1 VESKQ
6 KKIGLVVQRQIQENL
21 QVSLKVL
28 PPQFFGYIQNHVE
41 KIGIGG
47 KKHFLATLKDQGKDA
62 TEELLNILEDA
73 WTKDRGDSSL
83 ARKYHVSVD
92 TIYRLRKDLKPF
104 RDQIVQYLKT
114 TTRIKR
120 FYVEETDSSD
130 YDSVQNYILRARR
143 DGLKQ
148 YKIRIKTAKKL
159 WTFLNYKAPENWT
172 ADDVLSFFSGKSPSS
187 QSGYLDAVRQVA
199 PQIKSDSGAHT
210 IKTGRFREKIPR
222 RKKDIFGK
230 EVKMILDALERRK
243 MKYQRTILQLHI
255 SEGMREGKSDSDSG
269 MNGVRWASFKQDF
282 SKMDIFERKVRGGIN
297 WRDCPV
303 DIFFKELPE
312 ELKTIWKER
321 GRPTDAKLLLG
332 GYKELRQIYRDIRE
346 ALGQEYEG
354 KIDPSLLKEFIT
366 LRPHD
371 ADKIHVNMLWEAEVP
386 LEIVGGQDLGGSE
399 GIGLCGRGW
408 LDVNVIKKYYLSM
421 TARSPRFQKTR
432 DQITAY
438 SHIFNGLNS

>member
-1 VESKQ
+1 MND
-6 KKIGLVVQRQIQENL
+6 VVAQRQIQEDL

-28 PPQFFGYIQNHVE
+28 PPQFFGYIHSHVE
-41 KIGIGG
+41 KNGVGG
-47 KKHFLATLKDQGKDA
+47 KRHFLATLKDQGKNA

-92 TIYRLRKDLKPF
+92 TIYRLRKELQPLK
-104 RDQIVQYLKT
+104 DQIVAYLKT
-114 TTRIKR
+114 TIRVKK

-130 YDSVQNYILRARR
+130 YETVQNYILRGRR

-172 ADDVLSFFSGKSPSS
+172 ADDVLSFFVGKTPAS

-210 IKTGRFREKIPR
+210 IRTGRFREKIPR
-222 RKKDIFGK
+222 RKKGIFGK
-230 EVKMILDALERRK
+230 EVKIILDALERRK
-243 MKYQRTILQLHI
+243 MKYQRTIFQLHV
-255 SEGMREGKSDSDSG
+255 SGGMREGSKDSDSG
-269 MNGVRWASFKQDF
+269 MTGLRWTSFKQDF
-282 SKMDIFERKVRGGIN
+282 SKVDIFERKVRGGIN

-312 ELKTIWKER
+312 ELKAIWKER
-321 GRPTDAKLLLG
+321 RRPTDTKVVLG
-332 GYKELRQIYRDIRE
+332 GYKELKDIYKRIRE
-346 ALGQEYEG
+346 ALRLEYEW

-386 LEIVGGQDLGGSE
+386 LEIVGGLDLGGSE

-438 SHIFNGLNS
+438 SQIFNGLNS

>member
-1 VESKQ
+1 M
-6 KKIGLVVQRQIQENL
+6 VVQRQIQENL

-41 KIGIGG
+41 KNGVGG
-47 KKHFLATLKDQGKDA
+47 KRHFLATLKGQGKDA

-83 ARKYHVSVD
+83 ARKYDVSVD
-92 TIYRLRKDLKPF
+92 TMYRLRKELQPLK
-104 RDQIVQYLKT
+104 DEIVAYLKT
-114 TTRIKR
+114 TIRAKK

-130 YDSVQNYILRARR
+130 YETVQNYILRARR

-148 YKIRIKTAKKL
+148 YKIRIKSAKKL

-172 ADDVLSFFSGKSPSS
+172 AEDVLAFMVGKSPSS

-199 PQIKSDSGAHT
+199 PQIASKTGAHT
-210 IKTGRFREKIPR
+210 IKTGRFRERIPR

-230 EVKMILDALERRK
+230 EMRMILDALDRRK
-243 MKYQRTILQLHI
+243 MKFQRTIFQLHV
-255 SEGMREGKSDSDSG
+255 SGGMREGSKDSDSG
-269 MNGVRWASFKQDF
+269 MSGVHWTSFKQDF

-312 ELKTIWKER
+312 DLKTIWKER
-321 GRPTDAKLLLG
+321 GRPTDAKLLVG
-332 GYKELRQIYRDIRE
+332 GYKELGQIYREIRE
-346 ALGQEYEG
+346 ALRQEYEG
-354 KIDPSLLKEFIT
+354 KIDPSLLKEFMT

-386 LEIVGGQDLGGSE
+386 LEIVGGLDLGASE

-438 SHIFNGLNS
+438 SHIFNERNS

>member
-1 VESKQ
+1 MIAKQ
-6 KKIGLVVQRQIQENL
+6 GRDPNEI
-21 QVSLKVL
+21 
-28 PPQFFGYIQNHVE
+28 
-41 KIGIGG
+41 
-47 KKHFLATLKDQGKDA
+47 
-62 TEELLNILEDA
+62 LLDILEDA

-83 ARKYHVSVD
+83 AKKYNVSVD
-92 TIYRLRKDLKPF
+92 TMYRLRKDLKPF
-104 RDQIVQYLKT
+104 RDQIVVYLKAT
-114 TTRIKR
+114 IRVKK

-130 YDSVQNYILRARR
+130 YDTVQNYILRARR

-148 YKIRIKTAKKL
+148 YKIRIKSAKHV

-172 ADDVLSFFSGKSPSS
+172 ADDVLAFMVGKSPTS

-199 PQIKSDSGAHT
+199 PQIASKTGAHT
-210 IKTGRFREKIPR
+210 IRTGRFREKIPR
-222 RKKDIFGK
+222 RKKDIFGN
-230 EVKMILDALERRK
+230 EMKMILDALERRK
-243 MKYQRTILQLHI
+243 MKFQRTIFQLHI
-255 SEGMREGKSDSDSG
+255 SEGMREGSKDSDSG
-269 MNGVRWASFKQDF
+269 MSGVHWTSFKQDF

-303 DIFFKELPE
+303 DIFFKELPQD
-312 ELKTIWKER
+312 LKTIWKER
-321 GRPTDAKLLLG
+321 GKPTDAKLLLG
-332 GYKELRQIYRDIRE
+332 GYKELGQIYREIRE

-386 LEIVGGQDLGGSE
+386 LEVVGGLDLGASE

-438 SHIFNGLNS
+438 SHIFNGRNS